1 MVLSLDKNWHV
12 LHYLLSRAPWDG
24 PLPKATLMCGGDELG
39 TVDVGY
45 GPARILKQQQIN
57 EFLDYLE
64 NLKKENFALG
74 VTSSELEENE
84 IYGAYPEWSPRDAGE
99 LWGYIE
105 ELKLFLSKAK
115 NQDES
120 IILYLY

>member
-1 MVLSLDKNWHV
+1 MFGPKSAPKKKRNWQPPAEDMVLSLDKNWHV
-12 LHYLLSRAPWDG
+12 LHYLLSCAPWDG

-45 GPARILKQQQIN
+45 GPARILKQQQIS

-74 VTSSELEENE
+74 VTSSEL
-84 IYGAYPEWSPRDAGE
+84 
-99 LWGYIE
+99 
-105 ELKLFLSKAK
+105 
-115 NQDES
+115 
-120 IILYLY
+120 